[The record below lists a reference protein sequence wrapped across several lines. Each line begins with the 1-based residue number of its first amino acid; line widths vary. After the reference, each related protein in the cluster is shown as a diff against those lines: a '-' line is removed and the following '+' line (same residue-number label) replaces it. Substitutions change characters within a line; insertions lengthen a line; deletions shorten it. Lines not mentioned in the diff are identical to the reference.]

1 MKLSGPQKSV
11 RIPASSSAGKRRIAT
26 SRNGAIRSQSGGSTA
41 NALSRGVPSSA
52 QAFAT
57 GSNIPTSRPP
67 PSSR

>member
-11 RIPASSSAGKRRIAT
+11 RMPASSRAGKRRIAT